1 MKRTVLLISFLFYA
15 SSGFSFS
22 KNVKPFLCKK
32 TIEVSLLANVL
43 DTVKD
48 SDSVKKKEKKFAF
61 MPIPTLTY
69 DRSQG
74 AGAGAIAMG
83 LFKADNSKKAPL
95 SRVMAVGNYA
105 TNDSYYMM
113 LGTRLYLMEDNWR
126 IITAVGYINYNF
138 QAFQDFE
145 DGGTGGVIGVYE
157 TPYTTKGGLIAF
169 ALQRRVFENFYLG
182 LGGFMMRSDV
192 TITLPDGSEVVEPND
207 TNSLSIPI
215 SYDTRNSIY
224 NPSEGIFIDGRFSM
238 VPEWLDNDNDFIK
251 TMLYVNHYKKLG
263 DHKILASR
271 FAMKANFGDVPFA
284 SQDYIGQ
291 TDLRGYTQGE
301 YRGNQ
306 TYTVQSEFRNNFYKK
321 WGYVGFAGLGI
332 AYRKSEEGAASG
344 DWYDSGASW
353 SKPLPSIG
361 AGIRYQVIEKA
372 GQKVNAGI
380 DIAAGRGDWGFYFR
394 ITEAF

>member
-1 MKRTVLLISFLFYA
+1 MKRNFLLLALLFCTFYV
-15 SSGFSFS
+15 FSFS
-22 KNVKPFLCKK
+22 KNKNSSFSKK
-32 TIEVSLLANVL
+32 RILPIMLVSNF
-43 DTVKD
+43 DTVKKTD
-48 SDSVKKKEKKFAF
+48 TVKKKEKKVAF
-61 MPIPTLTY
+61 MPMPTLTY

-74 AGAGAIAMG
+74 AGLGVIAMA
-83 LFKADNSKKAPL
+83 LFKADNSQKAPL

-105 TNDSYYMM
+105 TNDSFYFMF
-113 LGTRLYLMEDNWR
+113 GTRLYLKEDYWR
-126 IITAVGYINYNF
+126 ILTAVGYINYNF
-138 QAFQDFE
+138 QAFQTFE
-145 DGGTGGVIGVYE
+145 DVDGGQAGVYE
-157 TPYTTKGGLIAF
+157 TPYTTKGSLYAF

-182 LGGFMMRSDV
+182 IGGFMMRSDV
-192 TITLPDGSEVVEPND
+192 IVTLPDGSEIVEPNN
-207 TNSLSIPI
+207 TNSLSVPI

-224 NPSEGIFIDGRFSM
+224 NPSDGIFVDGRFSM
-238 VPEWLDNDNDFIK
+238 VPEWLDNKNDFIK
-251 TMLYVNHYKKLG
+251 TMLYVSHYKKLG

-306 TYTVQSEFRNNFYKK
+306 TYTVQTEFRNNFYKK

-332 AYRKSEEGAASG
+332 AYRKSETGAAAG
-344 DWYDSGASW
+344 DWYNSGASW

-361 AGIRYQVIEKA
+361 VGARYQVIEKA

-380 DIAAGRGDWGFYFR
+380 DVAAGRGDWGFYFR
-394 ITEAF
+394 LTEAF

>member
-1 MKRTVLLISFLFYA
+1 MKITLTLLAFLSYTFYA
-15 SSGFSFS
+15 FSFS
-22 KNVKPFLCKK
+22 KNENPSFCKK
-32 TIEVSLLANVL
+32 GMTSTVLIGVL
-43 DTVKD
+43 DTVKK
-48 SDSVKKKEKKFAF
+48 SDTIKKKEKKFAF
-61 MPIPTLTY
+61 MPLPTLTY

-74 AGAGAIAMG
+74 AGIGVIAMG
-83 LFKADNSKKAPL
+83 LFKADDSKKVPL
-95 SRVMAVGNYA
+95 SRIMAIGNYA

-113 LGTRLYLMEDNWR
+113 LGTRLYLMEDQWR
-126 IITAVGYINYNF
+126 ILAAVGYINYNF

-145 DGGTGGVIGVYE
+145 DAGTGGVTGVYE
-157 TPYTTKGGLIAF
+157 TPYTTKGGLFAF

-182 LGGFMMRSDV
+182 IGGFMMRSDV
-192 TITLPDGSEVVEPND
+192 TVSLPDGSEVVQPNNI
-207 TNSLSIPI
+207 NSLSVPI

-224 NPSEGIFIDGRFSM
+224 NPSSGIFIDGRFSI
-238 VPEWLDNDNDFIK
+238 VPSWLDNDNDFVK

-332 AYRKSEEGAASG
+332 AYRKSEEGAAAG
-344 DWYDSGASW
+344 DWYNSGASW

-361 AGIRYQVIEKA
+361 AGARYQVIEKA

-380 DIAAGRGDWGFYFR
+380 DVAVGRGDWGFYFR
-394 ITEAF
+394 IAEAF

>member
-1 MKRTVLLISFLFYA
+1 MNRKLTLVAFLSCTFYL
-15 SSGFSFS
+15 FSFS
-22 KNVKPFLCKK
+22 KNVNLRLYKK
-32 TIEVSLLANVL
+32 EIVSPLSISIL
-43 DTVKD
+43 DTVKKGD
-48 SDSVKKKEKKFAF
+48 TVKKKEKKFAF

-74 AGAGAIAMG
+74 LGVGAIAMG

-95 SRVMAVGNYA
+95 SRVMGVGNYA
-105 TNDSYYMM
+105 TNKSFYFMT
-113 LGTRLYLMEDNWR
+113 GTRLYLKEDYWR
-126 IITAVGYINYNF
+126 ILAAVGYINYNF
-138 QAFQDFE
+138 QAFQSFE
-145 DGGTGGVIGVYE
+145 DGSMGGVEGVYE
-157 TPYTTKGGLIAF
+157 TPYTTKGTLFAF
-169 ALQRRVFENFYLG
+169 ALQRMIFENFYLG
-182 LGGFMMRSDV
+182 IGGFIMRSDV
-192 TITLPDGSEVVEPND
+192 TITLPDDSEIVEPNN

-224 NPSEGIFIDGRFSM
+224 NPSSGFFIDGRFST
-238 VPEWLDNDNDFIK
+238 VPSWLDNDNDFIK
-251 TMLYVNHYKKLG
+251 TMLYVNYYKEVG
-263 DHKILASR
+263 NHKILASR

-306 TYTVQSEFRNNFYKK
+306 TYTAQSEFRNNFYKK
-321 WGYVGFAGLGI
+321 WGYVGFVGLGI

-344 DWYDSGASW
+344 DWYNSGASW

-361 AGIRYQVIEKA
+361 AGIRYLVIEKA

-394 ITEAF
+394 MTEAF

>member
-1 MKRTVLLISFLFYA
+1 MLIS
-15 SSGFSFS
+15 
-22 KNVKPFLCKK
+22 N
-32 TIEVSLLANVL
+32 L
-43 DTVKD
+43 DTVKKTD
-48 SDSVKKKEKKFAF
+48 TVKKKEKKFAF

-74 AGAGAIAMG
+74 AGIGVIAMG
-83 LFKADNSKKAPL
+83 LFKADNSKKVPL
-95 SRVMAVGNYA
+95 SRLMGVGNYA
-105 TNDSYYMM
+105 TNDSYYFMF
-113 LGTRLYLMEDNWR
+113 GTRLYLMEDYWR
-126 IITAVGYINYNF
+126 ILGAVGYINYNF
-138 QAFQDFE
+138 QAFQTFE
-145 DGGTGGVIGVYE
+145 DVDGGQAGVYE
-157 TPYTTKGGLIAF
+157 TPYTTKGSLFAF
-169 ALQRRVFENFYLG
+169 AIQRRVFENFYLG
-182 LGGFMMRSDV
+182 IGGFMMRSDV
-192 TITLPDGSEVVEPND
+192 IVTLPDGSEIVEPNN
-207 TNSLSIPI
+207 TNSLSVPI

-224 NPSEGIFIDGRFSM
+224 NPSDGIFVDGRFSM

-306 TYTVQSEFRNNFYKK
+306 TYTVQTEFRNNFYKK
-321 WGYVGFAGLGI
+321 WGYVGFVGLGI
-332 AYRKSEEGAASG
+332 AYRKSEEGAAAG
-344 DWYDSGASW
+344 DWYNSGASW

-361 AGIRYQVIEKA
+361 AGARYQVIEKA

-380 DIAAGRGDWGFYFR
+380 DVAVGRGDWGFYFR
-394 ITEAF
+394 LTEAF

>member
-1 MKRTVLLISFLFYA
+1 MKKRILLIAFICNILYA
-15 SSGFSFS
+15 FPYTKNRTFFSAKSEILKS
-22 KNVKPFLCKK
+22 KLAVNID
-32 TIEVSLLANVL
+32 TIT
-43 DTVKD
+43 DT
-48 SDSVKKKEKKFAF
+48 VKKKEKKFAF
-61 MPIPTLTY
+61 MPMPTLTY

-74 AGAGAIAMG
+74 AGAGVIAMG

-113 LGTRLYLMEDNWR
+113 LGTRLYLKEDYWR
-126 IITAVGYINYNF
+126 ILTAVGFINYNF

-145 DGGTGGVIGVYE
+145 DGGTGGVTGVYE
-157 TPYTTKGGLIAF
+157 TPYTTKGSLFAF

-182 LGGFMMRSDV
+182 IGGFMMRSDV
-192 TITLPDGSEVVEPND
+192 IVTLPDGSEAVELNNI
-207 TNSLSIPI
+207 NSLSVPI
-215 SYDTRNSIY
+215 TYDTRNSVY
-224 NPSEGIFIDGRFSM
+224 NPSSGIFIDGRFS
-238 VPEWLDNDNDFIK
+238 VIPSWLDNKDDFIK

-344 DWYDSGASW
+344 DWYNSGASW

-361 AGIRYQVIEKA
+361 AGARYQVIEKA

>member
-1 MKRTVLLISFLFYA
+1 MKRTFLLPAFLFCTFYV
-15 SSGFSFS
+15 FSFS
-22 KNVKPFLCKK
+22 NNEKAWLYKK
-32 TIEVSLLANVL
+32 AILEPMLVSNL
-43 DTVKD
+43 DTVKK
-48 SDSVKKKEKKFAF
+48 SDTVKKKEKKFAF

-74 AGAGAIAMG
+74 AGIGVIAMG

-95 SRVMAVGNYA
+95 SRLMGVGNYA
-105 TNDSYYMM
+105 TNDSYYFMF
-113 LGTRLYLMEDNWR
+113 GTRLYLMEDYWR
-126 IITAVGYINYNF
+126 ILGAVGYINYNF
-138 QAFQDFE
+138 QAFQTFE
-145 DGGTGGVIGVYE
+145 DVDGGQAGVYE
-157 TPYTTKGGLIAF
+157 TPYTTKGTLFAF

-182 LGGFMMRSDV
+182 IGGFMMRSDV
-192 TITLPDGSEVVEPND
+192 TVTLPDGNEIVEPNN
-207 TNSLSIPI
+207 TNSLSVPI

-224 NPSEGIFIDGRFSM
+224 NPSDGIFVDGRFSM
-238 VPEWLDNDNDFIK
+238 IPEWLDNDNDFIK

-306 TYTVQSEFRNNFYKK
+306 TYTVQTEFRNNFYKK
-321 WGYVGFAGLGI
+321 WGYVGFVGLGI
-332 AYRKSEEGAASG
+332 AYRKSEEGAAAG
-344 DWYDSGASW
+344 DWYNSGASW

-361 AGIRYQVIEKA
+361 AGARFQVIEKA

-380 DIAAGRGDWGFYFR
+380 DVAVGRGDWGFYFR
-394 ITEAF
+394 LTEAF

>member
-1 MKRTVLLISFLFYA
+1 MKKTLSLSVLLFSTFCA
-15 SSGFSFS
+15 FSFS
-22 KNVKPFLCKK
+22 KNEKHWNCTKEITLSTV
-32 TIEVSLLANVL
+32 ISVL
-43 DTVKD
+43 DTVKGGD
-48 SDSVKKKEKKFAF
+48 TVKKKEKKFAF
-61 MPIPTLTY
+61 VPMPTLTY

-74 AGAGAIAMG
+74 VGIGAIAMG

-105 TNDSYYMM
+105 TNDSYYIMM
-113 LGTRLYLMEDNWR
+113 GTRLYLREDYWR
-126 IITAVGYINYNF
+126 ILTAVGYINYNF
-138 QAFQDFE
+138 QAFQSFE
-145 DGGTGGVIGVYE
+145 DGSSGGVEGVYE
-157 TPYTTKGGLIAF
+157 TPYTTKGGLFAF
-169 ALQRRVFENFYLG
+169 SLQRRVVENFYLG
-182 LGGFMMRSDV
+182 IGGFIMRSDV
-192 TITLPDGSEVVEPND
+192 IVTLPDGSEVVEPNN
-207 TNSLSIPI
+207 TNSLSMPI

-224 NPSEGIFIDGRFSM
+224 NPSAGIFIDGRIST
-238 VPEWLDNDNDFIK
+238 VPSWLDNDHDFVK
-251 TMLYVNHYKKLG
+251 TMLYINHYKELG
-263 DHKILASR
+263 VHKILASR

-332 AYRKSEEGAASG
+332 AYRKSEEGAAAG
-344 DWYDSGASW
+344 DWYNSGASW

-361 AGIRYQVIEKA
+361 VGARYRVIEKA

-394 ITEAF
+394 LTEAF

>member
-1 MKRTVLLISFLFYA
+1 MRKTLLLLAFVCACSA
-15 SSGFSFS
+15 FSFS
-22 KNVKPFLCKK
+22 KNTSYPVF
-32 TIEVSLLANVL
+32 TDVS
-43 DTVKD
+43 DTLKAQD
-48 SDSVKKKEKKFAF
+48 TVKKKEKKFAF
-61 MPIPTLTY
+61 MPLPTLTY

-74 AGAGAIAMG
+74 LGAGAIAIG
-83 LFKADNSKKAPL
+83 LFKADNSKDAPL

-113 LGTRLYLMEDNWR
+113 LGTRLYLAEDKWR
-126 IITAVGYINYNF
+126 IIAAAGYINYNF

-145 DGGTGGVIGVYE
+145 DGGTGGVTGIYE
-157 TPYTTKGGLIAF
+157 TPYTTKGALFVF
-169 ALQRRVFENFYLG
+169 ALQRRVFENFYMG
-182 LGGFMMRSDV
+182 IGGFTMRSDV
-192 TITLPDGSEVVEPND
+192 IVTLPDNSEIMQPNNI
-207 TNSLSIPI
+207 NSLAIPI

-224 NPSEGIFIDGRFSM
+224 NPSSGIFIDGRFSV
-238 VPEWLDNDNDFIK
+238 VPSWLDNENDFVK
-251 TMLYVNHYKKLG
+251 TMLYVNHYKKI
-263 DHKILASR
+263 DDRKILASR

-306 TYTVQSEFRNNFYKK
+306 TYTAQTEFRNNFYKK

-332 AYRKSEEGAASG
+332 AYRKSEEGAAAG
-344 DWYDSGASW
+344 DWYNSGASW
-353 SKPLPSIG
+353 SKLLPSIG
-361 AGIRYQVIEKA
+361 TGARYQVIEKA

>member
-1 MKRTVLLISFLFYA
+1 MKKNILLPVFLFFA
-15 SSGFSFS
+15 VSAFSFS
-22 KNVKPFLCKK
+22 KNEK
-32 TIEVSLLANVL
+32 TSLLKKDILRTILIGNL
-43 DTVKD
+43 DTVKKAD
-48 SDSVKKKEKKFAF
+48 TVKKKEKKFAF
-61 MPIPTLTY
+61 MPMPTLTY

-74 AGAGAIAMG
+74 AGVGAIAMG
-83 LFKADNSKKAPL
+83 LFKADNSKKVPL

-105 TNDSYYMM
+105 TNDSYYIM
-113 LGTRLYLMEDNWR
+113 LGTRLYLKEDYWR
-126 IITAVGYINYNF
+126 LLAAVGYINYNF
-138 QAFQDFE
+138 QAFQTFE
-145 DGGTGGVIGVYE
+145 DGNMEGQTAVYE
-157 TPYTTKGGLIAF
+157 TPYTTKGTLFAF

-182 LGGFMMRSDV
+182 IGGFMMRSDV
-192 TITLPDGSEVVEPND
+192 TVILPDKSEIIEPNN
-207 TNSLSIPI
+207 TNSISIPI

-224 NPSEGIFIDGRFSM
+224 NPSSGIFIDGRFSS
-238 VPEWLDNDNDFIK
+238 VPSWLDNDNDFIK
-251 TMLYVNHYKKLG
+251 TMLYVNHYKKLT
-263 DHKILASR
+263 DTKILASR

-344 DWYDSGASW
+344 DWYNSGASW

-361 AGIRYQVIEKA
+361 AGMRYQVIEKDS
-372 GQKVNAGI
+372 QKINAGI
-380 DIAAGRGDWGFYFR
+380 DIAVGRGDWGFYFR
-394 ITEAF
+394 LTEAF

>member
-1 MKRTVLLISFLFYA
+1 MKRTILLIAFLSYTFC
-15 SSGFSFS
+15 GFSFS
-22 KNVKPFLCKK
+22 KNERLFLYKK
-32 TIEVSLLANVL
+32 ALESSMLINVL

-48 SDSVKKKEKKFAF
+48 GDTVKKKEKKFAF

-74 AGAGAIAMG
+74 AGIGAIAMG
-83 LFKADNSKKAPL
+83 LFKADNSKKVPL
-95 SRVMAVGNYA
+95 SRIMAVGNYA
-105 TNDSYYMM
+105 TNSSYYIMT
-113 LGTRLYLMEDNWR
+113 GTRLYLMEDKWR
-126 IITAVGYINYNF
+126 ILAAVGYINYNF

-145 DGGTGGVIGVYE
+145 DGGTGGVTGVYE
-157 TPYTTKGGLIAF
+157 TPYTTKGSLFAF

-182 LGGFMMRSDV
+182 IGGFMMRSDV
-192 TITLPDGSEVVEPND
+192 TITLPDGSEVVEPNN
-207 TNSLSIPI
+207 TNSLSVPI

-224 NPSEGIFIDGRFSM
+224 NPSAGLFIDGRFSV
-238 VPEWLDNDNDFIK
+238 VPSWLDNDNDFVK
-251 TMLYVNHYKKLG
+251 TMLYVNYYKKLG
-263 DHKILASR
+263 DHKILANR

-321 WGYVGFAGLGI
+321 WGYVGFVGLGI
-332 AYRKSEEGAASG
+332 AYRKSEEGAAAG
-344 DWYDSGASW
+344 DWYNSGASW

-361 AGIRYQVIEKA
+361 AGARYLVIEKA

-380 DIAAGRGDWGFYFR
+380 DVAVGRGDWGFYFR

>member
-1 MKRTVLLISFLFYA
+1 MLIYKKAIFTPLLIS
-15 SSGFSFS
+15 
-22 KNVKPFLCKK
+22 N
-32 TIEVSLLANVL
+32 L
-43 DTVKD
+43 DTVKKAD
-48 SDSVKKKEKKFAF
+48 TVKKKEKKVAF
-61 MPIPTLTY
+61 MPMPTLTY

-74 AGAGAIAMG
+74 AGVGVIAMA

-95 SRVMAVGNYA
+95 SRIMGIGNYA
-105 TNDSYYMM
+105 TNDSYYLM
-113 LGTRLYLMEDNWR
+113 LGTRLYLKEDSWR
-126 IITAVGYINYNF
+126 IFGAVGYINYNF
-138 QAFQDFE
+138 QAFMDFE
-145 DGGTGGVIGVYE
+145 NGDMGGTTGVYE
-157 TPYTTKGGLIAF
+157 TPYTTKGALYVF
-169 ALQRRVFENFYLG
+169 ALQRRIFENFYLG
-182 LGGFMMRSDV
+182 VGGFMMRSDV
-192 TITLPDGSEVVEPND
+192 TIELPDGSEVVDPNN
-207 TNSLSIPI
+207 TNSLSMPI

-224 NPSEGIFIDGRFSM
+224 NPSDGLFIDGRLSL
-238 VPEWLDNDNDFIK
+238 VPDWLDNDNDFVK
-251 TMLYVNHYKKLG
+251 TMLYVNHYKKLS

-344 DWYDSGASW
+344 DWYKSGASW
-353 SKPLPSIG
+353 SKLLPSIG
-361 AGIRYQVIEKA
+361 AGGRFQVIEKA

-380 DIAAGRGDWGFYFR
+380 DVAVGRGDWGFYFR
-394 ITEAF
+394 LTEAF